1 MSLKIRLAR
10 AGAKKKPFYRIVV
23 ADARCPRDGRFIEK
37 VGTYNPM
44 VPQDHVERLTLNEDR
59 IKYWI
64 ANGAQTTDRLTRML
78 AAKGLV
84 KAPVRPDQ
92 PQQSAPKAKAQAR
105 IKEAAAA
112 IEAAAAKVAAAAAA
126 EVAAAAAAEAAAA
139 AAAEAPA
146 GE

>member
-10 AGAKKKPFYRIVV
+10 AGAKKHPFYRIVV
-23 ADARCPRDGRFIEK
+23 ADARSPRDGRFIEK

-44 VPQDHVERLTLNEDR
+44 VPHDHAERLTLDEER
-59 IKYWI
+59 VKYWLS
-64 ANGAQTTDRLTRML
+64 NGAQATERLTRML
-78 AAKGLV
+78 AVKGLV

-92 PQQSAPKAKAQAR
+92 TKQSMPKAKAQAR
-105 IKEAAAA
+105 LKEA
-112 IEAAAAKVAAAAAA
+112 EAAAAKAA
-126 EVAAAAAAEAAAA
+126 EAAA